1 LSEIGNVMSLQMQA
15 APIDLPGETKAEK
28 EKAEKAERNSTQK
41 LANNGILD
49 SLGSTESSDSPA
61 VGAVEDF
68 LHADSN
74 SLRQKTSAA
83 QQMRSANDTSANE
96 LCANLEH
103 VKNLIENFM
112 ETPTSGLNGETAGS
126 MLKSLAE
133 NIKEAY
139 KDHNGSTINN
149 NSPQESKVSLGG
161 GMVFDMVTSKITFDL
176 SAFLIE
182 KVSGSES
189 KEGNTSQ
196 GNGDTHGQMPS
207 LRDRVKDSVEVSTEL
222 ILAKDSKV
230 EKNEALAILE
240 RIMKKPT
247 SITKAYKNVDANK
260 ALELLFK

>member
-1 LSEIGNVMSLQMQA
+1 LSEIGNIMSLQMQA

-41 LANNGILD
+41 LANKGILD
-49 SLGSTESSDSPA
+49 SLGSTESSDNPTVA
-61 VGAVEDF
+61 AVEDF

-83 QQMRSANDTSANE
+83 QQMRSSNDASANQIG
-96 LCANLEH
+96 ANLEH

-133 NIKEAY
+133 NIEKAY
-139 KDHNGSTINN
+139 KDHNGSAVGN

-161 GMVFDMVTSKITFDL
+161 GMVFDMVSSKITFDL
-176 SAFLIE
+176 SEFLKE
-182 KVSGSES
+182 KVSGSVS
-189 KEGNTSQ
+189 KEDNASQ

-207 LRDRVKDSVEVSTEL
+207 LRDRVKDGVKVSTEL
-222 ILAKDSKV
+222 VLAKDSKV
-230 EKNEALAILE
+230 EKKEALAILE
-240 RIMKKPT
+240 SIMNKP
-247 SITKAYKNVDANK
+247 SMISKAHQNVDPNK

>member
-1 LSEIGNVMSLQMQA
+1 MEIGNIMSLQMQA

-41 LANNGILD
+41 LSNTGILD
-49 SLGSTESSDSPA
+49 SLSSTESSDGPA
-61 VGAVEDF
+61 VGVIADF
-68 LHADSN
+68 LHDDTN
-74 SLRQKTSAA
+74 PLRQKTTAG
-83 QQMRSANDTSANE
+83 QQMRTSNDASENHIGANV
-96 LCANLEH
+96 EH
-103 VKNLIENFM
+103 LKNLIENFM

-133 NIKEAY
+133 NIEEAY

-176 SAFLIE
+176 SEFLKE

-189 KEGNTSQ
+189 KDGNSSQ
-196 GNGDTHGQMPS
+196 GNVDTHGQMPS
-207 LRDRVKDSVEVSTEL
+207 LRDRVKDSVKVSSEL
-222 ILAKDSKV
+222 TLAKDNKV
-230 EKNEALAILE
+230 EKKEALAILE

-247 SITKAYKNVDANK
+247 SITTAYKNVDANK